1 MSATLASQTAETS
14 TQQYIEAMVPLT
26 LAADRAINPG
36 RWVLSVHYDNL
47 GEPPFTT
54 RDEALSWMREWAGAI
69 RGCVR
74 IAHQTQ
80 RHQAACSLVEGL
92 WGWLCVSKDWQMW
105 RAVHQMGV
113 ASAVHCGTPAQ
124 ARMLSGLGSLHT
136 WIGDLHEAER
146 LHMRARALWV
156 QSKHVLGQATC
167 MESLGVLN
175 LKRNKPLAARSWFTD
190 ARALFAEVGWAR
202 GVVMTDRRLGESYR
216 DTRNYDQ
223 ADKHLRSALD
233 WFREQDDDY
242 MVLRTSRSLVL
253 CLIEQR
259 RVQEAQELLIE
270 SLVLAR
276 KLGATTDAQELSR
289 LGEALRA
296 ER

>member
-1 MSATLASQTAETS
+1 
-14 TQQYIEAMVPLT
+14 
-26 LAADRAINPG
+26 
-36 RWVLSVHYDNL
+36 
-47 GEPPFTT
+47 
-54 RDEALSWMREWAGAI
+54 
-69 RGCVR
+69 
-74 IAHQTQ
+74 
-80 RHQAACSLVEGL
+80 
-92 WGWLCVSKDWQMW
+92 
-105 RAVHQMGV
+105 
-113 ASAVHCGTPAQ
+113 
-124 ARMLSGLGSLHT
+124 
-136 WIGDLHEAER
+136 
-146 LHMRARALWV
+146 
-156 QSKHVLGQATC
+156 

-175 LKRNKPLAARSWFTD
+175 LKRNKPLAARGWFTD
-190 ARALFAEVGWAR
+190 ARVLFAEVGWAR

-242 MVLRTSRSLVL
+242 MVLRTGRSLVL